1 MGNYVMVETHLR
13 HDQTPVLLADPT
25 PLELVTTAWSVWT
38 LLALVRSPKAVSL
51 LWSGRQGCD
60 WVE

>member
-1 MGNYVMVETHLR
+1 MENYVMVETHLR

-51 LWSGRQGCD
+51 LCSGRQGCD